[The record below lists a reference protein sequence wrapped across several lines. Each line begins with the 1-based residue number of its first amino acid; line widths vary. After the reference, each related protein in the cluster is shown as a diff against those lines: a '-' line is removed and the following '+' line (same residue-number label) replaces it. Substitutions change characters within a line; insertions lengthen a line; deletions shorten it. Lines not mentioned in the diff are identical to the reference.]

1 MVVVFVDLPP
11 KLEIELFGADL
22 ARKLAPL
29 AEVRRR
35 AGNTDERADADAERL
50 AADVL
55 ITGWGSRPL
64 PPDPGERL
72 KLVVHSAGTI
82 RSLVSPGLLDRGLRV
97 SQASAGMA
105 QSVAELAVFM
115 TISRLRDLDRVD
127 RVMTG
132 RRDWAGADLGLG
144 LGRTLAETTIG
155 VIGASRVGRA
165 YLKLVVAAGAEVLL
179 HDPYLDDGEAKQLG
193 ARLVPLDELLS
204 GSAVVALH
212 APVTAETRSMLGVAE
227 LALIP
232 DGGVVVNT
240 ARSGLVDTAALLA
253 ELRTGR
259 LSAALDVFDEEP
271 LPVDSEWWRLPNV
284 LLTPHLGAR
293 TQHSRRT
300 QGAIVVEEIRRYCT
314 GRDLRHEVLPAT
326 YELMA

>member
-11 KLEIELFGADL
+11 GLETELFGADL
-22 ARKLAPL
+22 AGRLAPL
-29 AEVRRR
+29 AEVRHR
-35 AGNTDERADADAERL
+35 TVDDADERL

-64 PPDPGERL
+64 PADPGERL

-82 RSLVSPGLLDRGLRV
+82 RSLISPDLLDRGLRV

-105 QSVAELAVFM
+105 QSVAELAVNM
-115 TISRLRDLDRVD
+115 SISRLRDLDRVD

-144 LGRTLAETTIG
+144 RTLAESTIG

-165 YLKLVVAAGAEVLL
+165 YLKVVVAAGAEVLL
-179 HDPYLDDGEAKQLG
+179 HDPYLDDSEAKALG
-193 ARLVPLDELLS
+193 SRLVPLDALLS
-204 GSAVVALH
+204 QSDVVALH
-212 APVTAETRSMLGVAE
+212 APVTAETRLMLGAAE

-240 ARSGLVDTAALLA
+240 ARSALVDTAALLA

-271 LPVDSEWWRLPNV
+271 LPADSEWWRLPNV

-293 TQHSRRT
+293 TLHSRRT
-300 QGAIVVEEIRRYCT
+300 QGSIVVDEIRRYCA
-314 GRDLRHEVLPAT
+314 GRDLRHEVLPGT
-326 YELMA
+326 YELLA

>member
-11 KLEIELFGADL
+11 ELETDLFGGDL
-22 ARKLAPL
+22 ARRLEPL
-29 AEVRRR
+29 AEVRHRTGTA
-35 AGNTDERADADAERL
+35 AGDRL

-64 PPDPGERL
+64 PADPGERL

-82 RSLVSPGLLDRGLRV
+82 RSLIPAELLDRGLRV

-132 RRDWAGADLGLG
+132 QRDWFGADVG

-179 HDPYLDDGEAKQLG
+179 HDPYLDETEAKQLG
-193 ARLVPLDELLS
+193 ARLVPLDALLS
-204 GSAVVALH
+204 ESAVVALH
-212 APVTAETRSMLGVAE
+212 APVTAETRSMLGAAE
-227 LALIP
+227 LARIP

-240 ARSGLVDTAALLA
+240 ARSALVDTAALLA

-271 LPVDSEWWRLPNV
+271 VPADSEWWRLPNV

-293 TQHSRRT
+293 TAHSRRT
-300 QGAIVVEEIRRYCT
+300 QGAIVVDEIRRYCA
-314 GRDLRHEVLPAT
+314 GRELRHEVFPAT
-326 YELMA
+326 YDLMA

>member
-11 KLEIELFGADL
+11 KLETELFGADL
-22 ARKLAPL
+22 AGRLAPL
-29 AEVRRR
+29 AEVRHRTGS
-35 AGNTDERADADAERL
+35 AADERL
-50 AADVL
+50 AAEVL

-64 PPDPGERL
+64 PMDPGERL

-82 RSLVSPGLLDRGLRV
+82 RSLISPGLLDRGLRV

-115 TISRLRDLDRVD
+115 TISRLRNLDLVD

-132 RRDWAGADLGLG
+132 RREWADLG
-144 LGRTLAETTIG
+144 LGRTLAESTIG
-155 VIGASRVGRA
+155 VVGASRVGRA
-165 YLKLVVAAGAEVLL
+165 YLKLVVAAGADVLL
-179 HDPYLDDGEAKQLG
+179 HDPYLDESEAKQLG
-193 ARLVPLDELLS
+193 ARLVPLDVLLS
-204 GSAVVALH
+204 ESAVVALH
-212 APVTAETRSMLGVAE
+212 APVTAETRSMLGAPE

-240 ARSGLVDTAALLA
+240 ARSALVDTAALLA

-271 LPVDSEWWRLPNV
+271 IPADSEWWRLPNV
-284 LLTPHLGAR
+284 LLTPHLGAQ

-300 QGAIVVEEIRRYCT
+300 QGAIVVDEIRRYCT
-314 GRDLRHEVLPAT
+314 GLDLRHEVLPAT

>member
-1 MVVVFVDLPP
+1 
-11 KLEIELFGADL
+11 
-22 ARKLAPL
+22 
-29 AEVRRR
+29 
-35 AGNTDERADADAERL
+35 
-50 AADVL
+50 VL

-64 PPDPGERL
+64 PADPGERL

-82 RSLVSPGLLDRGLRV
+82 RSLIPAELLDRGLRV

-132 RRDWAGADLGLG
+132 QRDWFGADVG

-179 HDPYLDDGEAKQLG
+179 HDPYLDETEAKQLG
-193 ARLVPLDELLS
+193 ARLVPLDALLS
-204 GSAVVALH
+204 ESAVVALH
-212 APVTAETRSMLGVAE
+212 APVTAETRSMLGAAE
-227 LALIP
+227 LARIP

-240 ARSGLVDTAALLA
+240 ARSALVDTAALLA

-271 LPVDSEWWRLPNV
+271 VPADSEWWRLPNV

-293 TQHSRRT
+293 TAHSRRT
-300 QGAIVVEEIRRYCT
+300 QGAIVVDEIRRYCA
-314 GRDLRHEVLPAT
+314 GRELRHEVFPAT
-326 YELMA
+326 YDLMA

>member
-1 MVVVFVDLPP
+1 
-11 KLEIELFGADL
+11 
-22 ARKLAPL
+22 
-29 AEVRRR
+29 
-35 AGNTDERADADAERL
+35 
-50 AADVL
+50 
-55 ITGWGSRPL
+55 
-64 PPDPGERL
+64 
-72 KLVVHSAGTI
+72 
-82 RSLVSPGLLDRGLRV
+82 
-97 SQASAGMA
+97 
-105 QSVAELAVFM
+105 
-115 TISRLRDLDRVD
+115 
-127 RVMTG
+127 MTG
-132 RRDWAGADLGLG
+132 RRDWAGADFG
-144 LGRTLAETTIG
+144 LGRTLAESTIG

-179 HDPYLDDGEAKQLG
+179 HDPYLDDSEAKRLG

-204 GSAVVALH
+204 QSAVVALH
-212 APVTAETRSMLGVAE
+212 APVTAETRLMLGAAE

-240 ARSGLVDTAALLA
+240 ARSALVDTAALLA

-271 LPVDSEWWRLPNV
+271 VPADSEWWRLPNV

-300 QGAIVVEEIRRYCT
+300 QGSIVVDEIRRYCA
-314 GRDLRHEVLPAT
+314 GRDLQHEVLPGT